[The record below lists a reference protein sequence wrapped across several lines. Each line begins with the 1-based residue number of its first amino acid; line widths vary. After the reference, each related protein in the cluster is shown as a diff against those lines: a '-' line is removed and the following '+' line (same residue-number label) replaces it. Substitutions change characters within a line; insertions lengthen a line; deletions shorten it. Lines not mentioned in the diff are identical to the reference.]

1 MIRKQYVVFGIG
13 RFGSALCKSLSEMGH
28 EVLAVDSEEEHIRS
42 ITPYV
47 TQALQMDATDEE
59 ALHSLG
65 VRNFDAVVVSIGDN
79 LRDSIMV
86 TLLCKDLGAKYLVA
100 KATDEVHARMLKKMG
115 ADRVVFPE
123 RDMGV
128 RVAKTLVS
136 PRLLDLINLTGDYM
150 MADIAVPAS
159 WIGHSL
165 KELDIRKRYNVS
177 VLVVHRDANVMMNLT
192 ADTQFLKGDDLLIMG
207 HRSDIERIEA
217 LQ

>member
-1 MIRKQYVVFGIG
+1 MKQFVVIGLG
-13 RFGSALCKSLSEMGH
+13 RFGVSVATELYKMGH

-42 ITPYV
+42 IIPYV

-177 VLVVHRDANVMMNLT
+177 VLVVHRDADVMMNLT